1 MNKEGV
7 RPKMSESGGVSRPD
21 RLTVIGFLGD
31 PATEQVVRDGLGDLV
46 ANGMDLRRGTVRTA
60 ISAMAKMQ
68 TPEVLIC
75 TRWANSPMSWNPAC
89 GCW

>member
-31 PATEQVVRDGLGDLV
+31 PATEQVVRDGLGDLRHGED
-46 ANGMDLRRGTVRTA
+46 ADAGGADR
-60 ISAMAKMQ
+60 
-68 TPEVLIC
+68 
-75 TRWANSPMSWNPAC
+75 
-89 GCW
+89 